1 MSADTI
7 MNLLRLKA
15 ESDETWSIGVDR
27 RLCLGPPDA
36 KHLSGGACSAIL
48 IDTLE
53 QVTGKPLIQASAQF
67 FKAPKVHD
75 TVTISLDHHKSGRS
89 IDMASAVMTDT
100 EVPQVRLSGSFG
112 IRLSVGERQW
122 TQDIEV
128 SSPEKSTDIPFVRAD
143 PEDLHTVL
151 EMRLAAEP
159 QNGRLLFWVRSP
171 SQPITSSARFL
182 ALIADYLPEAI
193 HLNIGRPAGAISLD
207 NTLRVVGNQL
217 TEWTLCVAQLEV
229 VQRGL
234 FHGRMHTFSERGE
247 LLATASQS
255 GVVTLLKE

>member
-15 ESDETWSIGVDR
+15 ESDETWSISIDR
-27 RLCLGPPDA
+27 RLCLGPPGA

-67 FKAPKVHD
+67 FKAPKVD
-75 TVTISLDHHKSGRS
+75 DIVTVSLVHYKPGRS
-89 IDMASAVMTDT
+89 IDMATAAMIDA
-100 EVPQVRLSGSFG
+100 EEPQVRLSASLGTRHDIG
-112 IRLSVGERQW
+112 NYQW
-122 TQDIEV
+122 TRNIEV

-143 PEDLHTVL
+143 PGDLHTVL

-159 QNGRLLFWVRSP
+159 QDGRLLFWVRSP
-171 SQPITSSARFL
+171 SQPVTSSARFL

-193 HLNIGRPAGAISLD
+193 HLSIGRPAGAISLD
-207 NTLRVVGNQL
+207 NSIRMVSNQL
-217 TEWTLCVAQLEV
+217 TEWTLCEAQLDAI
-229 VQRGL
+229 QRGI
-234 FHGRMHTFSERGE
+234 FQGRMNIFSERGQ
-247 LLATASQS
+247 LLACASQS
-255 GVVTLLKE
+255 GVVTLLEA